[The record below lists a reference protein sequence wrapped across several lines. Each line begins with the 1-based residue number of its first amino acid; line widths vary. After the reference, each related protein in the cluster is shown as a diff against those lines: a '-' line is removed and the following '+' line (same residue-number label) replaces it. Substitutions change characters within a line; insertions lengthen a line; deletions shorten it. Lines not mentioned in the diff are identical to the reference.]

1 MRQSYTVVL
10 EITPTSPLQ
19 HGAGTEGNEQILMT
33 REYLVEAPDD
43 IGGWER
49 IEVPAVSGSALKATL
64 REHAVRHYLHACGVE
79 DGGVSKDAL
88 RLLLKGG
95 RNDKGASSLSLD
107 QTRELDRLFPLLAVF
122 GHMDRGAPRRG
133 SIQVSDVLP
142 WCTDLVDAG
151 LVPRTIRPME
161 VTVEGETITADMGV
175 DVYEGVSPIPLHLT
189 RTRTQHY
196 RHDMRSGPML
206 AMLQGEDRRQL
217 EDATEARAT
226 KAAPKKDERREA
238 NESMP
243 YSAQCIAP
251 GVPLVATVR
260 LHQASDVEWACLA
273 HAIASW
279 VRSGGHLGGGAGRGA
294 GACRVRV
301 AGAIRYSP
309 APGEQAVDP
318 GTAIALGDDPSA
330 HLAGVYAQHI
340 AEQAEDVRKYVA
352 ESTR

>member
-10 EITPTSPLQ
+10 EITPTAPLQ
-19 HGAGTEGNEQILMT
+19 HGAGTEGNEQVLMT
-33 REYLVEAPDD
+33 REYLIESEDL
-43 IGGWER
+43 GGWER
-49 IEVPAVSGSALKATL
+49 IEVPAVSGASLKATL
-64 REHAVRHYLHACGVE
+64 REHAARHYLHACGVE
-79 DGGVSKDAL
+79 DGAVSKGAL

-95 RNDKGASSLSLD
+95 RNDKGTSSLSLD

-142 WCTDLVDAG
+142 WCSDLFDAG

-175 DVYEGVSPIPLHLT
+175 DVWEGTTPIPLHLT
-189 RTRTQHY
+189 RTRTQNY
-196 RHDMRSGPML
+196 RHDMRSGGML
-206 AMLQGEDRRQL
+206 HLLQGADRKQL
-217 EDATEARAT
+217 EDAVEARSAKKAPT
-226 KAAPKKDERREA
+226 KEERREA

-251 GVPLVATVR
+251 GVPMVATIR
-260 LHQASDVEWACLA
+260 LHQASEVEWACLA
-273 HAIASW
+273 HAVAAWI
-279 VRSGGHLGGGAGRGA
+279 RSGGHLGGGSARGH

-318 GTAIALGDDPSA
+318 GTAISISPDPA
-330 HLAGVYAQHI
+330 EALAGVYAEHI
-340 AEQAEDVRKYVA
+340 AAQAEAVRAYVA